1 LQRAALALSAGVIGA
16 GFLFPHRKSQRSR
29 EYNDMK
35 RRDFN
40 RIALGISLC
49 PMLENFVRAQ
59 ATGQTET
66 FAQAPTKN
74 GVTEMST
81 NDPMA
86 AVRQYI
92 DAFNKGDVKTM
103 AATFAVPG
111 SILDGMAPHVWQGP
125 TATQDWYRDVLVEGK
140 QHGASDYFVTLGEPL
155 HNNVTGD
162 SAYVVVPATM
172 TFKVQGK
179 QVTQSGAVFTVALR
193 KLAESWRIAAW
204 AWAKG
209 TPR

>member
-1 LQRAALALSAGVIGA
+1 MTRRNFNLA
-16 GFLFPHRKSQRSR
+16 
-29 EYNDMK
+29 
-35 RRDFN
+35 
-40 RIALGISLC
+40 ALGIVLSPILA
-49 PMLENFVRAQ
+49 NNAF
-59 ATGQTET
+59 GQS
-66 FAQAPTKN
+66 QAPTMK

-81 NDPMA
+81 SDPVA

-92 DAFNKGDVKTM
+92 DAFNKGDAAAM

-111 SILDGMAPHVWQGP
+111 SILDGMPPHVWQGP
-125 TATQDWYRDVLVEGK
+125 TAAQDWYRDVLVEAK
-140 QHGASDYFVTLGEPL
+140 QHGASDYFVTVGEPL

-172 TFKVQGK
+172 TFKLQGK

-193 KLAESWRIAAW
+193 KVAEGWRIAAW
-204 AWAKG
+204 AWTKG